1 MKLSLLIG
9 FILAIH
15 IGHSIA
21 TNSDEQ
27 TLTKIDAKIENLNKL
42 LKQKNADSIDDDIQK
57 LIEKANEIVE
67 RIQNDCQKAVDQG
80 RKDID
85 DIIKKISNLVG
96 DIMVTIGQL
105 LITPNENKQKEL
117 KNQLNNQLNDL
128 ENLDTQLNSS
138 SSIVQS
144 TKLLLLIMVINFLIF
159 KSFN

>member
-1 MKLSLLIG
+1 M
-9 FILAIH
+9 
-15 IGHSIA
+15 
-21 TNSDEQ
+21 NSDEQ

-57 LIEKANEIVE
+57 LIEKANEIVK

-85 DIIKKISNLVG
+85 DIIKKIGDLVG
-96 DIMVTIGQL
+96 DIMATIGQL